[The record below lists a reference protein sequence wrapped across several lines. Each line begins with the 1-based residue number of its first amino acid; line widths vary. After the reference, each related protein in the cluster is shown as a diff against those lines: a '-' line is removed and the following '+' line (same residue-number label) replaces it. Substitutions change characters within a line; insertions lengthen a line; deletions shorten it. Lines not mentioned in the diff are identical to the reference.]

1 MTFKDRVR
9 KYLNYQPE
17 PQQLKKGKT
26 VITRARDLIIDANM
40 TQYQV
45 AIDSARSETWQ
56 DRHRLYHIYQ
66 NALDFDG
73 HVQACIELRLM
84 NTIGKKLEYV
94 INDKPVD
101 ISMLSDSPKF
111 EQFLRDLLMV
121 RFWGIGVFEYFITE
135 YAGRGY
141 FDYQK
146 IPLLNINPYKRVI
159 YTQPYYS
166 GTEIPIKGL
175 IQMLG
180 TPEDLGLLKVI
191 SRLAILRRA
200 NTSNWANYN
209 ELAGDNFMLI
219 KYNEPED
226 PRERARFR
234 DQMQQ
239 RGKNAIVD
247 TVLDAE
253 VSSQSGTTG
262 TIFQTFEQFQQW
274 VTDELSKMILGQT
287 MTTEDGS
294 SRSQAEVHER
304 MQQTIFDNDSEYLL
318 RFLNYEFYEVQSMF
332 GIPEGGRW
340 QFVQSGSLKDK
351 TEIEKDIL
359 LKQLGIIFTD
369 EELRKKYGI
378 EPAAADVADGNAPA
392 NDSGAGLAEAES

>member
-1 MTFKDRVR
+1 MAIKDRIR

-17 PQQLKKGKT
+17 PQHLKKGKT

-56 DRHRLYHIYQ
+56 DRQKLYHIYQ

-73 HVQACIELRLM
+73 HVQACIAIRMM

-94 INDKPVD
+94 INDKPAD
-101 ISMLSDSPKF
+101 ISLLTDSPKF

-121 RFWGIGVFEYFITE
+121 RFWGIGVFEYFVTE

-146 IPLLNINPYKRVI
+146 IPMLNINPYKRVI

-274 VTDELSKMILGQT
+274 VTDEPSKMILGQT

-378 EPAAADVADGNAPA
+378 
-392 NDSGAGLAEAES
+392 